1 MKLLSISEAEHFI
14 SSALQAV
21 QVPAAD
27 ALLVAQLM
35 VKSDLV
41 GADGHG
47 IFRLPA
53 YLKRIRAGGINLH
66 PNIHIERDQGA
77 TALIN
82 GDNALGHLVMNKA
95 IELALEKVKQHS
107 VCWIGSHYGNHSG
120 AASVYVLSLIH
131 I

>member
-1 MKLLSISEAEHFI
+1 MNYLSIADAERFI
-14 SSALQAV
+14 SSALQSAK
-21 QVPAAD
+21 VPLNDAD
-27 ALLVAQLM
+27 ITASLM
-35 VKSDLV
+35 VQSDLV

-66 PNIHIERDQGA
+66 PNIHVEREQGA

-95 IELALEKVKQHS
+95 VD
-107 VCWIGSHYGNHSG
+107 
-120 AASVYVLSLIH
+120 LSLIH